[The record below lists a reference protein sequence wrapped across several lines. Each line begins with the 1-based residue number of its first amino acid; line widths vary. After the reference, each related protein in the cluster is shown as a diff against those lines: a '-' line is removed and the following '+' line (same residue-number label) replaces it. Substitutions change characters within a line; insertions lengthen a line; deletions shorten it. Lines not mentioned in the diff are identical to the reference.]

1 MEKSLGKLMLPEGVS
16 PVDNSF
22 SFFMRGPACS
32 SDAALWI
39 QICLAASS
47 ISKPILVSNL
57 YLFIYLS
64 IYLSIHPSS
73 SMSMPTSIAISTS
86 IWLSTYNTNVQWQTR
101 PEACPPQGIS
111 SLHGTFGSGS
121 WLGKLYTFPSLNF
134 LHYHTCYVARQ
145 Q

>member
-64 IYLSIHPSS
+64 IYLSIHSYIHIYLIIYLQYKC
-73 SMSMPTSIAISTS
+73 SMTDKTRSLPTSGNLLSS
-86 IWLSTYNTNVQWQTR
+86 RDLWIWLLIGEVVYFSVLEFPALSYLLCCQATISMDN
-101 PEACPPQGIS
+101 QG
-111 SLHGTFGSGS
+111 T
-121 WLGKLYTFPSLNF
+121 
-134 LHYHTCYVARQ
+134 Q
-145 Q
+145 E